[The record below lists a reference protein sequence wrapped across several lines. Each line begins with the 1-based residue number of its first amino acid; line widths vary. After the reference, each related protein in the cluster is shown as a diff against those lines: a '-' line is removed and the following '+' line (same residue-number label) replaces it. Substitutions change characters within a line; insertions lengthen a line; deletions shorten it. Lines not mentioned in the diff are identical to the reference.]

1 LDRVIVDTSSI
12 LLGFENG
19 KSVFE
24 AIIGQLGA
32 RSVLVSKGIINEL
45 DTISKSK
52 GTRGADARAALR
64 ELSLKKIRIEADSK
78 YPDSWI
84 MERAAESGVS
94 AVVTNDTKLALEI
107 RKREEVDVFKFSREG
122 KLKRLR

>member
-1 LDRVIVDTSSI
+1 MDRVIVDTSSI